1 MAGTMGHDGGR
12 GRSPVRVTLWS
23 LAALLS
29 PLVAMQFT
37 DEVRWDAADFIFA
50 GILIGGVGVAYELA
64 VRMTGNS
71 AYRAG
76 AGFALAAAFLTVWAN
91 GAVGMIGNEDNS
103 YNLYFLGVIA
113 LALLGSIAARFRP
126 AGMAATMAVAGAAH
140 AGLAVV
146 GLSVDLRGGIFS
158 LVFAGLWLLSAALFR
173 NAARVPGVATVD

>member
-1 MAGTMGHDGGR
+1 M
-12 GRSPVRVTLWS
+12 RVTLWS

-50 GILIGGVGVAYELA
+50 GILIGSVGVAYELA

-76 AGFALAAAFLTVWAN
+76 AGFALAATFLTVWAN

-103 YNLYFLGVIA
+103 IISTSWA
-113 LALLGSIAARFRP
+113 
-126 AGMAATMAVAGAAH
+126 
-140 AGLAVV
+140 
-146 GLSVDLRGGIFS
+146 
-158 LVFAGLWLLSAALFR
+158 
-173 NAARVPGVATVD
+173 